1 MATGPKAK
9 QPQIVI
15 KRRRGRGHDDH
26 ASHGAWKIAFADF
39 MTAMMAFFLL
49 MWLLNVTTE
58 QQRDAIALYFN
69 PMASRTSGGGGEGV
83 LDGANGVFESSQ
95 EGPESDVF
103 SGQKAGAQAADQ
115 TGKPGQDGTEA
126 GRLPQADSAVLVPVG
141 SRPGQ
146 AQGAGQGDLS
156 PYRDAGPWL
165 AAGSAEITPT
175 VEGARFAAVQQR
187 IQTAVAADLDLSA
200 LQGNVRI
207 EMVPEGMRI
216 ELTDR
221 SQAPMFEVGSGRIS
235 AQGARLIQLVGQA
248 VAGLPNPVAVSGHT
262 DGRPYAGRSGY
273 GNWELSADRA
283 NAARRGLVAAG
294 VDEARFARVEGL
306 ADRVHLLPEDPADPR
321 NRRISITL
329 LRVAPVK
336 DSGNESLRNAR

>member
-1 MATGPKAK
+1 MATAPKAR
-9 QPQIVI
+9 PQIII

-69 PMASRTSGGGGEGV
+69 PMASQASGGGEGV
-83 LDGANGVFESSQ
+83 LDGANGVFASSQ

-103 SGQKAGAQAADQ
+103 SGQGATPDPAQAAGRKGD
-115 TGKPGQDGTEA
+115 DGTTA
-126 GRLPQADSAVLVPVG
+126 GSTARADPAELVPIG

-146 AQGAGQGDLS
+146 GQGELA

-165 AAGSAEITPT
+165 AMGSAEITPT
-175 VEGARFAAVQQR
+175 VEGTRFAAVQQR
-187 IQTAVAADLDLSA
+187 IRAGIVADLDLSA
-200 LQGNVRI
+200 LQNNVEI
-207 EMVPEGMRI
+207 QMVEEGMRI

-221 SQAPMFEVGSGRIS
+221 SQAPMFDVGSGRIS

-248 VAGLPNPVAVSGHT
+248 IAGLPNAVAVSGHT
-262 DGRPYAGRSGY
+262 DGRAYASRSGY

-321 NRRISITL
+321 NRRISITI
-329 LRVAPVK
+329 LRAASAK
-336 DSGNESLRNAR
+336 DSAGNQSLSNPR

>member
-1 MATGPKAK
+1 MATGPKARP
-9 QPQIVI
+9 PQIVI
-15 KRRRGRGHDDH
+15 KRRRGRGHEDH
-26 ASHGAWKIAFADF
+26 GGHGAWKIAFADF

-69 PMASRTSGGGGEGV
+69 PMASRSSGAGGEGV
-83 LDGANGVFESSQ
+83 LDGADGVFQSSQ

-103 SGQKAGAQAADQ
+103 SGQPQSGDQ
-115 TGKPGQDGTEA
+115 RRIGRDGEA
-126 GRLPQADSAVLVPVG
+126 GVETGTVLQADPAAMVPVG
-141 SRPGQ
+141 SKPGE
-146 AQGAGQGDLS
+146 GQGDLS

-187 IQTAVAADLDLSA
+187 IQAEVAADLDLGA
-200 LQGNVRI
+200 LRDNVRI

-235 AQGARLIQLVGQA
+235 AQGLRLIRLVGQA
-248 VAGLPNPVAVSGHT
+248 IAGLPNPVAVSGHT

-321 NRRISITL
+321 NRRISITI
-329 LRVAPVK
+329 LRAAK
-336 DSGNESLRNAR
+336 DSGKQSLSNRR

>member
-1 MATGPKAK
+1 MATGPKARP
-9 QPQIVI
+9 PQIVI
-15 KRRRGRGHDDH
+15 KRRRGRGYEDH
-26 ASHGAWKIAFADF
+26 GGHGAWKIAFADF

-69 PMASRTSGGGGEGV
+69 PMASRSSGAGGEGV
-83 LDGANGVFESSQ
+83 LDGADGVFQSSQ

-103 SGQKAGAQAADQ
+103 SGQPQSGDQ
-115 TGKPGQDGTEA
+115 RRIGRDGEA
-126 GRLPQADSAVLVPVG
+126 GVETGTVLQADPAAMVPVG
-141 SRPGQ
+141 SKPGE
-146 AQGAGQGDLS
+146 GQGDLS

-187 IQTAVAADLDLSA
+187 IQAEVAADLDLGA
-200 LQGNVRI
+200 LRDNVRI

-235 AQGARLIQLVGQA
+235 AQGLRLIRLVGQA
-248 VAGLPNPVAVSGHT
+248 IAGLPNPVAVSGHT

-321 NRRISITL
+321 NRRISITI
-329 LRVAPVK
+329 LRAAK
-336 DSGNESLRNAR
+336 DSGKQSLSNRR

>member
-1 MATGPKAK
+1 MATGPKARP
-9 QPQIVI
+9 PQIVI
-15 KRRRGRGHDDH
+15 KRRRGRGHEDH
-26 ASHGAWKIAFADF
+26 GGHGAWKIAFADF

-69 PMASRTSGGGGEGV
+69 PMASRSSGAGGEGV
-83 LDGANGVFESSQ
+83 LDGADGVFQSSQ

-103 SGQKAGAQAADQ
+103 SGQPQSGDQ
-115 TGKPGQDGTEA
+115 RRIGRDGEA
-126 GRLPQADSAVLVPVG
+126 GVETGTVLQADPAAMVPVG
-141 SRPGQ
+141 SKPGE
-146 AQGAGQGDLS
+146 GQGDLS

-187 IQTAVAADLDLSA
+187 IQAEVAADLDLGA
-200 LQGNVRI
+200 LRDNVRI

-235 AQGARLIQLVGQA
+235 AQGLRLIRLVGQA
-248 VAGLPNPVAVSGHT
+248 IAGLPNPVAVSGHT

-306 ADRVHLLPEDPADPR
+306 ADRVRLLPEDPADPR
-321 NRRISITL
+321 NRRISITI
-329 LRVAPVK
+329 LRAAK
-336 DSGNESLRNAR
+336 DSGKQSLSNRR

>member
-1 MATGPKAK
+1 MATGPRAK

-26 ASHGAWKIAFADF
+26 AGHGAWKIAFADF

-69 PMASRTSGGGGEGV
+69 PMASRSSGAGGEGV
-83 LDGANGVFESSQ
+83 LDGADGVFQSSR

-103 SGQKAGAQAADQ
+103 SGQAQA
-115 TGKPGQDGTEA
+115 GRPGDDGAEA
-126 GRLPQADSAVLVPVG
+126 GTVLQADPAALVPLG
-141 SRPGQ
+141 SKPGQ
-146 AQGAGQGDLS
+146 AQGDLS
-156 PYRDAGPWL
+156 PWRDAGPWL

-187 IQTAVAADLDLSA
+187 IQAEVAADLDVGA
-200 LQGNVRI
+200 LRDNVRI
-207 EMVPEGMRI
+207 ETGPEGMRI

-221 SQAPMFEVGSGRIS
+221 GQAPMFEVGSGRIS
-235 AQGARLIQLVGQA
+235 AQGLRLIQLVGQA

-321 NRRISITL
+321 NRRISITI
-329 LRVAPVK
+329 LRVAK
-336 DSGNESLRNAR
+336 DSGKQSLSNRR